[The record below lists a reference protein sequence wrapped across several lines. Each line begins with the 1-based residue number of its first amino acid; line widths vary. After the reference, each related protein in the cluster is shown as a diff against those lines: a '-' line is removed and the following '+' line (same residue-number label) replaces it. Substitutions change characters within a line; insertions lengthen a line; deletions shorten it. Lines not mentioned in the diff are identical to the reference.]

1 MELSDY
7 RRCITQPIP
16 GDSPVGERLFDDPL
30 FDFVEDQMMKVGSL
44 SHGSVQWEE
53 VEHSTIK
60 LLEEKSKDI
69 KLLVYLLQ
77 CLHHETSPS
86 RFKTSFDVMTDF
98 MSHYWEE
105 SFPAP
110 GKRGNLPRRKFFS
123 QMVQRF
129 ALLLDKMEFGRYDS
143 AAREALLESLEA
155 WEKVIE
161 EKGLS
166 SESVEAV
173 GTKIRTELRR
183 IEDRQAVEKNQPQ
196 TQEKTEPARAT
207 TTTSTSSISVDNSS
221 DKAAKQTLLKVADFL
236 AEQDF
241 GTALSIRLRRYAVW
255 GGITSLP
262 DHKSDGETMLRGM
275 QQDRV
280 KDYQDQMRHPDLAL
294 WRKVEQSLTLA
305 PYWFEGHLMSFHI
318 AEALGQKEWC
328 KAIVEETEQF
338 LARLPSLYDLKFRG
352 GEPFVTDLVKDWLAA
367 QRQSSGAQSSGG
379 DWQEKRQE
387 AFTMA
392 KEGGI
397 AVALNMLN
405 EGLVNASEP
414 RDKFYWRLL
423 SADLMQA
430 NHLDAMAQ
438 EQYQTLHNQVTTMSV
453 TQWEPSL
460 IEQLERNTTSE

>member
-1 MELSDY
+1 MELSEY

-16 GDSPVGERLFDDPL
+16 GESPVGERLFDDPL

-77 CLHHETSPS
+77 CLHHDVSPS
-86 RFKTSFDVMTDF
+86 RFKASFDVMTDF
-98 MSHYWEE
+98 MSHYWED

-129 ALLLDKMEFGRYDS
+129 ALLLEKMEFNHYDS
-143 AAREALLESLEA
+143 TAREALLESLEA

-161 EKGLS
+161 EKGLTS
-166 SESVEAV
+166 DSVVSVAS
-173 GTKIRTELRR
+173 KIRTELRR
-183 IEDRQAVEKNQPQ
+183 IEERKTVEKNQPQ
-196 TQEKTEPARAT
+196 NATADEPVRT
-207 TTTSTSSISVDNSS
+207 TTTSSSALSIDNSS

-241 GTALSIRLRRYAVW
+241 GIALSVRLRRYAVW

-280 KDYQDQMRHPDLAL
+280 KDYQDQLRHPDLAL

-305 PYWFEGHLMSFHI
+305 PYWFEGHLMSFTI

-338 LARLPSLYDLKFRG
+338 LARLPSLYDLKFKG
-352 GEPFVTDLVKDWLAA
+352 GEPFVTDAVKDWLAA
-367 QRQSSGAQSSGG
+367 QRQSSGAQSAGG
-379 DWQEKRQE
+379 DWQEKRTE

-405 EGLVNASEP
+405 DGLVNATEP

-423 SADLMQA
+423 SADVMQTH
-430 NHLDAMAQ
+430 HLDAMAK

-453 TQWEPSL
+453 TEWEPSL